1 MILVTGFEPFGGLK
15 RNPTAE
21 IAQALQGGAIEA
33 AVLPVDYVKV
43 GPALADLLQRPWNA
57 VVLLG
62 LAMGRPHISLEKIA
76 INYRDAMRPDNAGR
90 LPEAPEIVHDG
101 PAAYFST
108 LPLDR
113 LFDALTS
120 AALPAAMSLS
130 AGPYLCNTAFYLARH
145 ALEARGTP
153 CGFLHLP
160 PTPDLACSAPPLGFE
175 EQVRGLQ
182 IVLEQLRPW

>member
-15 RNPTAE
+15 RNPSGE
-21 IAQALQGGAIEA
+21 VAQALQGDAIEA
-33 AVLPVDYVKV
+33 AVLPVDYVKI
-43 GPALADLLQRPWNA
+43 GPALHALLERPWNA

-62 LAMGRPHISLEKIA
+62 LAVGRPHISLEKVA
-76 INYRDAMRPDNAGR
+76 INHRDRKRPDNAGFV
-90 LPEAPEIVHDG
+90 PDTPEIVRDG

-113 LFDALTS
+113 LHDALTS
-120 AALPAAMSLS
+120 ATLPAAVSLS
-130 AGPYLCNTAFYLARH
+130 AGSYLCNTAFYLARH
-145 ALEARGTP
+145 ALEPKGTP

-160 PTPDLACSAPPLGFE
+160 PTPDLACAATPLGFD
-175 EQVRGLQ
+175 EQVRGLR

>member
-33 AVLPVDYVKV
+33 AVLPVDYVKIR
-43 GPALADLLQRPWNA
+43 PTLNNLLERPWNA

-62 LAMGRPHISLEKIA
+62 LAVGRPQISLEKVA
-76 INYRDAMRPDNAGR
+76 INYRDPVRPDNAGFA
-90 LPEAPEIVHDG
+90 PDTPEIVRDG

-113 LFDALTS
+113 LHDALTS

-145 ALEARGTP
+145 ALESRGTP
-153 CGFLHLP
+153 CGFLHMP
-160 PTPDLACSAPPLGFE
+160 PTPDLACAAPPLGFE
-175 EQVRGLQ
+175 EQVRGLR
-182 IVLEQLRPW
+182 IVLEHLRPW

>member
-21 IAQALQGGAIEA
+21 IAQALQGDAIEA
-33 AVLPVDYVKV
+33 AVLPVDYVKI
-43 GPALADLLQRPWNA
+43 GPVLTDLLKRPWNA

-62 LAMGRPHISLEKIA
+62 LAVGRSQISLEKVA
-76 INYRDAMRPDNAGR
+76 INYRDPARPDNAGY
-90 LPEAPEIVHDG
+90 LPETPAIVHDG

-113 LFDALTS
+113 LHDALTS

-130 AGPYLCNTAFYLARH
+130 AGPYVCNTAFYLARH
-145 ALEARGTP
+145 ALESQGTP
-153 CGFLHLP
+153 CGFLHMP
-160 PTPDLACSAPPLGFE
+160 PTPDLACAAQPLGFE

-182 IVLEQLRPW
+182 IALEHLRPW